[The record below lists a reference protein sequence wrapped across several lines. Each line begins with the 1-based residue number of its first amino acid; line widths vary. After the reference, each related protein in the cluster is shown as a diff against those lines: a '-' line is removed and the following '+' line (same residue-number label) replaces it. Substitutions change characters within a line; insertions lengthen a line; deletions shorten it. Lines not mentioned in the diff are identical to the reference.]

1 MKYIAVAVLLIF
13 VLLAMGCRYDKVVPS
28 SQECSGVV
36 HYSSDIRPLIL
47 SHCAITGCHVS
58 GFQPGDFT
66 QYQPLK
72 DRADNGRLRLFV
84 LESKVMPPNDSMTDE
99 QREMIGCWIEQGAP
113 NN

>member
-1 MKYIAVAVLLIF
+1 MKHIVAV
-13 VLLAMGCRYDKVVPS
+13 VLSVSVLFAEGCRSDKILPS

-36 HYSSDIRPLIL
+36 HYSTDIRPLIL

-66 QYQPLK
+66 LYQPLK
-72 DRADNGRLRLFV
+72 DRADNGRLLLFV
-84 LESKVMPPNDSMTDE
+84 LEVRNMPPNGSITEE
-99 QREMIGCWIEQGAP
+99 QRQMIGCWIEQGAP